1 MASIRRFTLIAALI
15 IIGVLLWYF
24 WLGADRNG
32 TEVVTTPAV
41 RGNIEDSVTALGTLE
56 PLNYVDVG
64 TQVSG
69 QLRVL
74 HVIEGEQVEEG
85 QLLAEIDPT
94 IYLAKVEATEAQLE
108 NLKAQLTDR
117 EATQVLARLQSE
129 RQHNLIKLD
138 ATSQESVEQADAAL
152 RSATAQIAALK
163 AQIRQLES
171 QLKEARADLSYTRIH
186 APMTGTVVDQLAN
199 QGQTLNANQTAPV
212 IVQIADLSTMT
223 VRTQVSEA
231 DITQLHE
238 GMPVWFT
245 TLGQPDVRRE
255 GILRQIL
262 PTPEVV
268 NNVVLFNALFDVP
281 NTDGKLLPQ
290 MSAQVFFVK
299 AAARDAL
306 SVPVSAL
313 QPLGR
318 PAAPKGAAQRPQAE
332 ADGQVTG
339 DARPRPDA
347 PALDGKEFRVQVL
360 VNGQPQERII
370 TVGVMTRVTA
380 QVLDGLQEGEEVVI
394 SGGARSTAAST
405 AQRPPRMRF

>member
-1 MASIRRFTLIAALI
+1 MASSRRFLWLLAALAVVA
-15 IIGVLLWYF
+15 GLLWYF
-24 WLGADRNG
+24 WLGANNKAPELVSAPVERID
-32 TEVVTTPAV
+32 
-41 RGNIEDSVTALGTLE
+41 IEDSVTALGTLE

-69 QLRVL
+69 QLKVL

-117 EATQVLARLQSE
+117 EATQVLARLQAE
-129 RQHNLIKLD
+129 RQRNLIKLD
-138 ATSQESVEQADAAL
+138 ATSQESVEQADASL

-171 QLKEARADLSYTRIH
+171 QLKEAQADLSYTRIY
-186 APMTGTVVDQLAN
+186 APMSGTVVDQLAN
-199 QGQTLNANQTAPV
+199 QGQTLNANQTAPI

-231 DITQLHE
+231 DITQLQV

-255 GILRQIL
+255 GVLRQIL

-281 NTDGKLLPQ
+281 NPDGKLLPQ

-299 AAARDAL
+299 ASAQGAL

-313 QPLGR
+313 QPIARR
-318 PAAPKGAAQRPQAE
+318 PPQGPGTGPARGTNAQRGNGGERDSA
-332 ADGQVTG
+332 AGNG
-339 DARPRPDA
+339 RRY
-347 PALDGKEFRVQVL
+347 RVQVL
-360 VNGQPQERII
+360 ENGQPQERII
-370 TVGVMTRVTA
+370 SVGVMTRVSA
-380 QVLDGLQEGEEVVI
+380 EVLDGLAEGEEVVI
-394 SGGARSTAAST
+394 SGGQPSAS
-405 AQRPPRMRF
+405 APQPNRQMRPRF

>member
-1 MASIRRFTLIAALI
+1 MASSRRFLWLFAALAI
-15 IIGVLLWYF
+15 IAGSLWYF
-24 WLGADRNG
+24 WLGANNKAP
-32 TEVVTTPAV
+32 ELVTAPV
-41 RGNIEDSVTALGTLE
+41 ERIDIEDSVTALGTLE

-69 QLRVL
+69 QLKVL

-117 EATQVLARLQSE
+117 EATQVLARLQAE
-129 RQHNLIKLD
+129 RQRNLIKLD
-138 ATSQESVEQADAAL
+138 ATSQESVEQADASL

-171 QLKEARADLSYTRIH
+171 QLKEARADLSYTRIY
-186 APMTGTVVDQLAN
+186 APMSGTVVDQLAN
-199 QGQTLNANQTAPV
+199 QGQTLNANQTAPI

-231 DITQLHE
+231 DITQLRVD
-238 GMPVWFT
+238 MPVWFT

-255 GILRQIL
+255 GVLRQIL

-281 NTDGKLLPQ
+281 NPDGKLLPQ

-299 AAARDAL
+299 AAAEGAL
-306 SVPVSAL
+306 SVPVAAL
-313 QPLGR
+313 QPAARRAPQGPGTGATR
-318 PAAPKGAAQRPQAE
+318 SPRGNAERGDPA
-332 ADGQVTG
+332 DN
-339 DARPRPDA
+339 
-347 PALDGKEFRVQVL
+347 GKRYRVQVL
-360 VNGQPQERII
+360 ENGQPQERII
-370 TVGVMTRVTA
+370 TVGVMTRVNA
-380 QVLDGLQEGEEVVI
+380 EVLDGLAEGEEVVI
-394 SGGARSTAAST
+394 SGGQPSAS
-405 AQRPPRMRF
+405 APQPNRQMRPRF

>member
-1 MASIRRFTLIAALI
+1 MTSTRRFSIIAVLVI
-15 IIGVLLWYF
+15 ISGLVWYF
-24 WLGADRNG
+24 WLGADRSG
-32 TEVVTTPAV
+32 PEWVTTPV
-41 RGNIEDSVTALGTLE
+41 ERSDIEDSVTALGTLE

-69 QLRVL
+69 QLKVL
-74 HVIEGEQVEEG
+74 HVIEGAQVEEG

-117 EATQVLARLQSE
+117 EATQILARLQSE

-138 ATSQESVEQADAAL
+138 ATSQEAVEQADASL

-171 QLKEARADLSYTRIH
+171 QLKEARADLNYTRIH
-186 APMTGTVVDQLAN
+186 APMSGTVVDQLAN
-199 QGQTLNANQTAPV
+199 QGQTLNANQTAPIV
-212 IVQIADLSTMT
+212 VQIADLSTMT

-231 DITQLHE
+231 DITQLEE

-255 GILRQIL
+255 GVLRQIL

-281 NTDGKLLPQ
+281 NPDGKLLPQ
-290 MSAQVFFVK
+290 MSAQVFFVR
-299 AAARDAL
+299 ASAENAL

-313 QPLGR
+313 KPVARQ
-318 PAAPKGAAQRPQAE
+318 AQDEAGA
-332 ADGQVTG
+332 
-339 DARPRPDA
+339 
-347 PALDGKEFRVQVL
+347 GKQFRVQVL
-360 VNGQPQERII
+360 VNGQPLERII
-370 TVGVMTRVTA
+370 TVGVMTRVSA
-380 QVLDGLQEGEEVVI
+380 EVLDGLKEGDEVVI
-394 SGGARSTAAST
+394 SGGNQTADADPARRAP
-405 AQRPPRMRF
+405 RPRF

>member
-1 MASIRRFTLIAALI
+1 MTLNRRFLGTVAVLAVIA
-15 IIGVLLWYF
+15 GVAWYF
-24 WLGADRNG
+24 LLGQQRG
-32 TEVVTTPAV
+32 GPELVTAPVERTD
-41 RGNIEDSVTALGTLE
+41 IEDSVTALGTLE

-69 QLRVL
+69 QLKVL
-74 HVIEGEQVEEG
+74 HVIEGQQVEEG

-108 NLKAQLTDR
+108 NLKAQLADR
-117 EATQVLARLQSE
+117 EATQVLARLQAE
-129 RQHNLIKLD
+129 RQHNLIKLN
-138 ATSQESVEQADAAL
+138 ATSQESVEQADASL
-152 RSATAQIAALK
+152 RSANAQITALK

-171 QLKEARADLSYTRIH
+171 QLKEAQADLGYTRIH
-186 APMTGTVVDQLAN
+186 APMSGTVVDQLAN

-231 DITQLHE
+231 DITQLEE

-255 GILRQIL
+255 GVLRQIL

-281 NTDGKLLPQ
+281 NPDGKLLPQ

-299 AAARDAL
+299 ASARNAL
-306 SVPVSAL
+306 SIPVSAL
-313 QPLGR
+313 QPAGR
-318 PAAPKGAAQRPQAE
+318 PAPGEARGSE
-332 ADGQVTG
+332 ADGK
-339 DARPRPDA
+339 RY
-347 PALDGKEFRVQVL
+347 RVRVL
-360 VNGQPQERII
+360 VNGQPEERII
-370 TVGVMTRVTA
+370 TVGVMTRVSA
-380 QVLDGLQEGEEVVI
+380 EVLDGLEEGDQVVI
-394 SGGARSTAAST
+394 GGGRPAAS
-405 AQRPPRMRF
+405 ASAARPMQPRPRF

>member
-1 MASIRRFTLIAALI
+1 MTLNRRFLGTVAVLAVIAGLA
-15 IIGVLLWYF
+15 WYF
-24 WLGADRNG
+24 LLGQQRG
-32 TEVVTTPAV
+32 GPELVTAPVERTD
-41 RGNIEDSVTALGTLE
+41 IEDSVTALGTLE

-69 QLRVL
+69 QLKVL
-74 HVIEGEQVEEG
+74 HVIEGQQVEEG

-108 NLKAQLTDR
+108 NLKAQLADR
-117 EATQVLARLQSE
+117 EATQVLARLQAE
-129 RQHNLIKLD
+129 RQHNLIKLN
-138 ATSQESVEQADAAL
+138 ATSQESVEQADASL
-152 RSATAQIAALK
+152 RSANAQITALK

-171 QLKEARADLSYTRIH
+171 QLKEAQADLGYTRIH
-186 APMTGTVVDQLAN
+186 APMSGTVVDQLAN

-231 DITQLHE
+231 DITQLEE

-255 GILRQIL
+255 GVLRQIL

-281 NTDGKLLPQ
+281 NPDGKLLPQ

-299 AAARDAL
+299 ASARNAL
-306 SVPVSAL
+306 SIPVSAL
-313 QPLGR
+313 QPAGR
-318 PAAPKGAAQRPQAE
+318 PAPGEARGTD
-332 ADGQVTG
+332 ADGK
-339 DARPRPDA
+339 RY
-347 PALDGKEFRVQVL
+347 RVRVL
-360 VNGQPQERII
+360 VNGQPEERII
-370 TVGVMTRVTA
+370 TVGVMTRVSA
-380 QVLDGLQEGEEVVI
+380 EVLDGLEEGDQVVI
-394 SGGARSTAAST
+394 GGSRPAGGASAA
-405 AQRPPRMRF
+405 RPMQPRPRF

>member
-1 MASIRRFTLIAALI
+1 MTLTRRVTWIVVALAIIA
-15 IIGVLLWYF
+15 GVLWYF

-32 TEVVTTPAV
+32 PELVTTPV
-41 RGNIEDSVTALGTLE
+41 ERTDIEDSVTALGTLE

-69 QLRVL
+69 QLKVL

-138 ATSQESVEQADAAL
+138 ATSQEAVEQADATL

-171 QLKEARADLSYTRIH
+171 QLKEARADLNYTRIH
-186 APMTGTVVDQLAN
+186 APMSGTVVDQLAN
-199 QGQTLNANQTAPV
+199 QGQTLNANQTAPIV
-212 IVQIADLSTMT
+212 VQIADLSTMT

-231 DITQLHE
+231 DITQLEE

-255 GILRQIL
+255 GVLRQIL

-281 NTDGKLLPQ
+281 NPDGKLLPQ
-290 MSAQVFFVK
+290 MSAQVFFVR
-299 AAARDAL
+299 AAAENAL
-306 SVPVSAL
+306 SIPVSAL
-313 QPLGR
+313 KPVNNQPR
-318 PAAPKGAAQRPQAE
+318 PGAA
-332 ADGQVTG
+332 G
-339 DARPRPDA
+339 
-347 PALDGKEFRVQVL
+347 GKQFRVQVL
-360 VNGQPQERII
+360 VNGQPEDRII
-370 TVGVMTRVTA
+370 TVGVMTRVSA
-380 QVLDGLQEGEEVVI
+380 EVLDGLQEGEQVVI
-394 SGGARSTAAST
+394 SGGAETAST
-405 AQRPPRMRF
+405 PAARRAPRPRF

>member
-1 MASIRRFTLIAALI
+1 MTSSRRFLWLFAVLAVVAAL
-15 IIGVLLWYF
+15 LWFF
-24 WLGADRNG
+24 WLAPDNKGP
-32 TEVVTTPAV
+32 ELVTAPV
-41 RGNIEDSVTALGTLE
+41 ERGDIEDSVTALGTLE

-69 QLRVL
+69 QLEKL
-74 HVIEGEQVEEG
+74 HVEEGEQVEEG

-108 NLKAQLTDR
+108 NLQAQLADR
-117 EATQVLARLQSE
+117 EATQVLARLQAE
-129 RQHNLIKLD
+129 RQRNLIKLD
-138 ATSQESVEQADAAL
+138 ATSQESVEQADATL

-171 QLKEARADLSYTRIH
+171 QLKEARADLSYTRIY

-199 QGQTLNANQTAPV
+199 QGQTLNANQTAPI

-231 DITQLHE
+231 DITQLQV

-255 GILRQIL
+255 GVLRQIL

-281 NTDGKLLPQ
+281 NPDGKLLPQ

-299 AAARDAL
+299 AAAN
-306 SVPVSAL
+306 SVLTIPVSAL
-313 QPLGR
+313 KPLERR
-318 PAAPKGAAQRPQAE
+318 PGAGAAQRYQVQILENGEPQH
-332 ADGQVTG
+332 
-339 DARPRPDA
+339 
-347 PALDGKEFRVQVL
+347 RV
-360 VNGQPQERII
+360 I
-370 TVGVMTRVTA
+370 TVGTMTRVSA
-380 QVLDGLQEGEEVVI
+380 EVLEGLEEGDEVVVA
-394 SGGARSTAAST
+394 GGASTPPPAERG
-405 AQRPPRMRF
+405 QRRPRF

>member
-1 MASIRRFTLIAALI
+1 MSSSRRFLWLFAVLA
-15 IIGVLLWYF
+15 GMVALLWFF
-24 WLGADRNG
+24 WLAPDSKGP
-32 TEVVTTPAV
+32 ELVTAPV
-41 RGNIEDSVTALGTLE
+41 ERGDIEDSVTALGTLE

-69 QLRVL
+69 QLEKL
-74 HVIEGEQVEEG
+74 HVEEGEQVEEG
-85 QLLAEIDPT
+85 QLLAEIDAT

-108 NLKAQLTDR
+108 NLQAQLADR
-117 EATQVLARLQSE
+117 EATQVLARLQAE
-129 RQHNLIKLD
+129 RQRNLIKLD
-138 ATSQESVEQADAAL
+138 ATSQESVEQADATL

-171 QLKEARADLSYTRIH
+171 QLKEARADLSYTRIY

-231 DITQLHE
+231 DITQLQV

-255 GILRQIL
+255 GVLRQIL
-262 PTPEVV
+262 PTPEIV

-281 NTDGKLLPQ
+281 NPDGKLLPQ

-299 AAARDAL
+299 AAADNVL
-306 SVPVSAL
+306 TIPVSAL
-313 QPLGR
+313 KPVERR
-318 PAAPKGAAQRPQAE
+318 PGAGADQRY
-332 ADGQVTG
+332 
-339 DARPRPDA
+339 
-347 PALDGKEFRVQVL
+347 RVQVL
-360 VNGQPQERII
+360 ENGEPQPRVIS
-370 TVGVMTRVTA
+370 VGTMTRVSA
-380 QVLDGLQEGEEVVI
+380 EVLEGLEEGDEIVI
-394 SGGARSTAAST
+394 AGGSSAPPAERS
-405 AQRPPRMRF
+405 QRRPRF